1 MYILLAFAN
10 NKNFEEATKLTS
22 FMGFVIVSDIKVFS
36 IWSQRARI
44 GALMRDLYAL
54 YPKTLAEQQLYNVK
68 GELQRYK
75 RFAYAF
81 ILLHEVLVW
90 SYNLF
95 PLLNYLINDLW
106 LGIREVI
113 MELPYY
119 CWMPF
124 DWRGNWRFYPML
136 IHQMGAG
143 QASFSGQLAND
154 LLLSAVAVQLIMH
167 YRRLARQLETH
178 AAGLGSDTEKKHK
191 KSALACSARDLQFLR
206 DIIVKHQMVLK
217 LSQEFNEIF
226 GISLF
231 ISFTF
236 TVLIICFVLFHI
248 TIGASIDS
256 LLMLVF
262 FFFCSWVQ
270 IFLICYYAQG
280 VLEASENISQA
291 VYNHNWY
298 DADLRY
304 KKIILLIMQ
313 RAQKPAKLQATSL
326 VTVTMSTMTGMLQI
340 SYKGFAVIRT
350 MYAREPRKV

>member
-1 MYILLAFAN
+1 MPEHPDHPVHFESFNYLANIFYASFGLDAYEKVGVQPTKRALRLRRLLQKIYFIIVITNKNICLLSEFMYILLAFAN

-95 PLLNYLINDLW
+95 PLLNYLINDFW

-178 AAGLGSDTEKKHK
+178 AAGLGSDTEK
-191 KSALACSARDLQFLR
+191 
-206 DIIVKHQMVLK
+206 
-217 LSQEFNEIF
+217 N
-226 GISLF
+226 
-231 ISFTF
+231 
-236 TVLIICFVLFHI
+236 
-248 TIGASIDS
+248 
-256 LLMLVF
+256 
-262 FFFCSWVQ
+262 
-270 IFLICYYAQG
+270 
-280 VLEASENISQA
+280 ENISQA
-291 VYNHNWY
+291 VYNRNWY